1 MIHMDIRNLST
12 IKRLYTRGKLEQLA
26 EKICRGEGLKK
37 KVELS
42 LLLCD
47 DAFIR
52 ELNARYRN
60 RDEATDVLSFEQES
74 PKNMDKI
81 LLGDIVISLETVQRY
96 CGGDRNAMR
105 TELNLLFC
113 HGLLHLLGYDHGKKA
128 DKLTM
133 QQKQAEYL
141 GIGLENVW
149 H

>member
-12 IKRLYTRGKLEQLA
+12 VKRLYTRGKLEQLA

-52 ELNARYRN
+52 ELNARYRS

-81 LLGDIVISLETVQRY
+81 LLGDIVISLETVQRHY
-96 CGGDRNAMR
+96 IHQVLHATGGNKRRA
-105 TELNLLFC
+105 
-113 HGLLHLLGYDHGKKA
+113 
-128 DKLTM
+128 
-133 QQKQAEYL
+133 AEIL
-141 GIGLENVW
+141 GITRRTLYRWLE
-149 H
+149 

>member
-26 EKICRGEGLKK
+26 EKICR
-37 KVELS
+37 
-42 LLLCD
+42 
-47 DAFIR
+47 
-52 ELNARYRN
+52 N
-60 RDEATDVLSFEQES
+60 EATDVLSFEQES

-96 CGGDRNAMR
+96 CGGDRDAMR